1 MTNILDRKIT
11 DTYKGTKRV
20 NKTVR
25 VDKET
30 ALKLD
35 KFLDYCKEVQGTK
48 VSQNRLLEGIIN
60 YFITDYEDRVIK
72 NPEKANKRVVQ
83 LVTNRLF

>member
-1 MTNILDRKIT
+1 MVNIFERKIT

-25 VDKET
+25 MDKET

-35 KFLDYCKEVQGTK
+35 KLLDFCRESEGKK
-48 VSQNRLLEGIIN
+48 VSQNKLLEGIIN
-60 YFITDYEDRVIK
+60 YFITDYEDRVQK
-72 NPEKANKRVVQ
+72 NPDKANQRVIQ
-83 LVTNRLF
+83 LVTNNHF

>member
-1 MTNILDRKIT
+1 MSNILDRTIT

-25 VDKET
+25 VDKDT

-35 KFLDYCKEVQGTK
+35 KFLDYCKETQGK
-48 VSQNRLLEGIIN
+48 KISQNKLLEGIIN
-60 YFITDYEDRVIK
+60 YFIVDYEDRVVR
-72 NPEKANKRVVQ
+72 NPDKANQRVIQ
-83 LVTNRLF
+83 LVTNQLF